1 MARFSPSAS
10 REALLFNPDPAS
22 YLPHRYPFLL
32 LDRIIE
38 LEAGVRGVAHSGVTA
53 TNGFPQILMIE
64 CVAQLSGIVVA
75 QTEGEGGFLASID
88 RAEFSGSPAVGDIL
102 TISVRVIKSF
112 GRLFMVEGSV
122 GSGTAQLLTVQL
134 TLGIGKL

>member
-1 MARFSPSAS
+1 VVV
-10 REALLFNPDPAS
+10 LLFNPDPAA

-32 LDRIIE
+32 LDRIVE
-38 LEAGVRGVAHSGVTA
+38 LEAGTRGVAHRGVTT

-75 QTEGEGGFLASID
+75 QEEGEGGFLASID
-88 RAEFSGSPAVGDIL
+88 HAEFTGSPAVGAFL
-102 TISVRVIKSF
+102 TISARVIKAF
-112 GRLFMVEGSV
+112 GRLFMVEGTV
-122 GSGTAQLLTVQL
+122 ASGTEQLLTVQL